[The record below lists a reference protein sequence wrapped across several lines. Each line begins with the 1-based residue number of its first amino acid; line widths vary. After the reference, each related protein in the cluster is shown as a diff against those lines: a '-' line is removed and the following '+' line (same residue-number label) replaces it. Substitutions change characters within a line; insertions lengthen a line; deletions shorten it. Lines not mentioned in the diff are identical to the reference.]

1 MYYTVAMVAVKAISF
16 IYFTI
21 IARSIGVEGTGKYFL
36 AIAITMVFQAVTD
49 FGLTSVVIREVAKA
63 KEDAK
68 DWVQNVIGLKLFFV
82 PLAAVLTYFTPIVL
96 HYDADVIKL
105 VHIATLVMIADA
117 VTATCFGV
125 MRGLQN
131 LKYESVGI
139 FIGQL
144 LTLAA
149 GLILIATDSITLPL
163 LILALL
169 VGSVWNMFFS
179 AVQIVR
185 HLGWGALAPKLKMS
199 KKVLSMSFA
208 FFLAAI
214 FVKVYSYVDSM
225 ILSKVVGDVAVG
237 EYAVAYKL
245 TYAFQFLPL
254 AFVAALYPT
263 MSAQS
268 EDEKALKQTLLSAF
282 WYMALLGFP
291 IVFGIWSIAPE
302 IIQAFYGEE
311 FLNAILPLQV
321 LVFGLIPIFLD
332 FPVGSLLNATNR
344 HYIKTG
350 IMGVTMIINI
360 IINLLLIP
368 KYGTLGASIAALA
381 SFSFMFVSGWLFA
394 KNAINLS
401 FKDIFQKTGGLFLA
415 AVLMAL
421 AVFIVKPYVHFSL
434 AVPVG
439 AIVYIA
445 SAFLFK
451 ALTLEHFKT
460 FKYLISKKAGYV
472 EENITS
478 NA

>member
-1 MYYTVAMVAVKAISF
+1 MYYTMAMVAVKAISF

-36 AIAITMVFQAVTD
+36 AIAVTMVFQAVTD

-68 DWVQNVIGLKLFFV
+68 IWVRNVIGLKLFFI
-82 PLAAVLTYFTPIVL
+82 PLAAVLTYFTPIFL

-117 VTATCFGV
+117 VTVTCFGV

-131 LKYESVGI
+131 LKYESIGIFVGQSLTLVVGI
-139 FIGQL
+139 
-144 LTLAA
+144 
-149 GLILIATDSITLPL
+149 ILIATDNVTLPL

-169 VGSVWNMFFS
+169 LGSVWNMFFS
-179 AVQIVR
+179 SVQIVR
-185 HLGWGALAPKLKMS
+185 YLGWEALVPKLSMS

-214 FVKVYSYVDSM
+214 FVKVYSYVDSL
-225 ILSKVVGDVAVG
+225 ILSKVVGDIAVG

-263 MSAQS
+263 MSAQA
-268 EDEKALKQTLLSAF
+268 EDKLALKQTLLSAF

-291 IVFGIWSIAPE
+291 IVFGLWSIAPE
-302 IIQAFYGEE
+302 IIQAFYGAE
-311 FLNAILPLQV
+311 FLNSILPLQI

-344 HYIKTG
+344 HYIKTAV
-350 IMGVTMIINI
+350 MGVTMIINVI
-360 IINLLLIP
+360 MNLILIP
-368 KYGTLGASIAALA
+368 NYGTSGASISALV
-381 SFSFMFVSGWLFA
+381 SFSFMFLSGWLFA
-394 KNAINLS
+394 KKAINISLKDL
-401 FKDIFQKTGGLFLA
+401 FKQTGGLLISA
-415 AVLMAL
+415 LLMAF
-421 AVFIVKPYVHFSL
+421 AVILIKPYIHFSL
-434 AVPVG
+434 AVPIG
-439 AIVYIA
+439 AIVYITA
-445 SAFLFK
+445 AFLFK
-451 ALTLEHFKT
+451 SLTLEHFKT
-460 FKYLISKKAGYV
+460 FKNLIFKKAGYV
-472 EENITS
+472 EEDITS